1 MTIFRSLHDY
11 LNIENGTGYRNNK
24 HMMIPALFTA
34 PEDSILNNFEVIL
47 ESSILKSST
56 YSQAAEFTSQISG
69 SNTYPNT
76 ESTSAKG
83 YTIMDVVFPV
93 KKGEQV
99 VFVGYYYHVTQN
111 INSATIKMYYDEVA
125 I

>member
-1 MTIFRSLHDY
+1 
-11 LNIENGTGYRNNK
+11 
-24 HMMIPALFTA
+24 
-34 PEDSILNNFEVIL
+34 
-47 ESSILKSST
+47 
-56 YSQAAEFTSQISG
+56 
-69 SNTYPNT
+69 
-76 ESTSAKG
+76 
-83 YTIMDVVFPV
+83 MDVVFPV